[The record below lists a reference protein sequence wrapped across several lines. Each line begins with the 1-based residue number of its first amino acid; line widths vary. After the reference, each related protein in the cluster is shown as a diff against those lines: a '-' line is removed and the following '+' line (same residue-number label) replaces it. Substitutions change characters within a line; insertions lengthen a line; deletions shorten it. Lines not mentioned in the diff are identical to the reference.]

1 MCQYSSTSGGD
12 RKVGPVSSHDA
23 REVLL
28 EYVEM
33 NGSVRTCAIDVAT
46 GTEICIVGPASAGE
60 AELRRNA
67 LARLDYVLRQKSEPR
82 TGPVDRRPGLLV

>member
-1 MCQYSSTSGGD
+1 V
-12 RKVGPVSSHDA
+12 RSHDA

-33 NGSVRTCAIDVAT
+33 NGSVRACAIDVAT

-82 TGPVDRRPGLLV
+82 TGPLDRRPGLLV